1 MITQKEI
8 AKRLGVSQALV
19 SRVLAGTADRIG
31 VAAGTAARIRR
42 EAERLEYRPSA
53 AAQSLRGGPSRTL
66 GVLVRDFGDPFFG
79 QMIAELS
86 SVAHLARYSIVLASY
101 DPAAG
106 ETADV
111 ASLMRYRVEKLVLCG
126 SHFPAALVNHFVR
139 SGARVVQIGVGP
151 APRGAARVSAD
162 ESSGLERLV
171 TYLRQLGHRDI
182 GYLGGGM
189 AANRRRQEIVR
200 RCLSSEGLRLRP
212 EWWVTVAGTAADAGY
227 QAVLRLLQGGRRRL
241 PTALVAADDMM
252 ALGGLRALHERGIAV
267 PGDIS
272 MAGFDD
278 VPFAGLSVPALTTVR
293 QPVRDMVRVA
303 CRLLEEP
310 AIPGEDITRLV
321 RPELII
327 RESCAAPR
335 RRSAS

>member
-31 VAAGTAARIRR
+31 VATGTARRIR
-42 EAERLEYRPSA
+42 EAAARLDYRPSA

-86 SVAHLARYSIVLASY
+86 QVAHLAHYSIVLASY
-101 DPAAG
+101 DPASG

-111 ASLMRYRVEKLVLCG
+111 ASLMRYRVERLVLCG
-126 SHFPAALVNHFVR
+126 SHFPSGLIHQFMR
-139 SGARVVQIGVGP
+139 GGARVVQIGVGSVP
-151 APRGAARVSAD
+151 PGAGQVSAD
-162 ESSGLERLV
+162 EEFGLGRLV
-171 TYLRQLGHRDI
+171 SYLKQLGHRDL
-182 GYLGGGM
+182 GYLGGSM
-189 AANRRRQEIVR
+189 AANRRRQEVVR
-200 RCLSSEGLRLRP
+200 RCALGEGLSVHP
-212 EWWVTVAGTAADAGY
+212 GAWVTVRGSTADAGY
-227 QAVLRLLQGGRRRL
+227 QAVVSLLEKRRRRL

-252 ALGGLRALHERGIAV
+252 ALGALRALHEKGMRV
-267 PGDIS
+267 PHDVS
-272 MAGFDD
+272 LAGFDD

-293 QPVRDMVRVA
+293 QPIRDMVRVA
-303 CRLLEEP
+303 CGMLDDMP
-310 AIPGEDITRLV
+310 VAGEDAVRLV

-335 RRSAS
+335 RRSSP